1 MDDAS
6 YYCNRTKTSKKGVS
20 MKKRVLL
27 VVACLGILYSNLSVV
42 AEEPVSTSRLK
53 IYSRGLSLGGSV
65 AMSDS
70 LKEFTRGMGSLS
82 FVNSFFFRD
91 NVSFFWDVNWF
102 FPRLNFG
109 SDMGVDFNLLTGDV
123 KPYIGFGA
131 GVQYFDVCKEFSDNI
146 GPAVVA
152 HAGISFELTNAVE
165 AKVFVPYHIVMNKNR
180 DQTVGVQFALMFSN
194 RFKKVKALD
203 YNN

>member
-1 MDDAS
+1 
-6 YYCNRTKTSKKGVS
+6 

-27 VVACLGILYSNLSVV
+27 VVACLGILYGNISVA

-53 IYSRGLSLGGSV
+53 IYSGGFSLGGSV

-70 LKEFTRGMGSLS
+70 LKDFNRGMGNLS
-82 FVNSFFFRD
+82 FVNSFYFRD
-91 NVSFFWDVNWF
+91 HVSFFWDVNWLY
-102 FPRLNFG
+102 PGPNFG
-109 SDMGVDFNLLTGDV
+109 TDLGVDFILLAGDV
-123 KPYIGFGA
+123 KPFIGFGA

-146 GPAVVA
+146 GPSAVV
-152 HAGISFELTNAVE
+152 HAGVSFELTNAVE

-180 DQTVGVQFALMFSN
+180 DQTVGVQFALMFSSK
-194 RFKKVKALD
+194 FKKVKALE

>member
-6 YYCNRTKTSKKGVS
+6 YYCNGNRTSKKGVS
-20 MKKRVLL
+20 MKKRVMLA
-27 VVACLGILYSNLSVV
+27 VVSLGILYGNLSVA

-53 IYSRGLSLGGSV
+53 IYSGGFSLGGSV
-65 AMSDS
+65 AISDS
-70 LKEFTRGMGSLS
+70 LKDFTRGMGNLS
-82 FVNSFFFRD
+82 FVNTFFFRD

-102 FPRLNFG
+102 FPRPNFG
-109 SDMGVDFNLLTGDV
+109 SDLGVDFNLLTGDV

-146 GPAVVA
+146 GPDAVV
-152 HAGISFELTNAVE
+152 HAGISFELTNAVD
-165 AKVFVPYHIVMNKNR
+165 AKVFVPYHIVLNRNR
-180 DQTVGVQFALMFSN
+180 DQTIGVQFALMFSN
-194 RFKKVKALD
+194 RFKKVRALE